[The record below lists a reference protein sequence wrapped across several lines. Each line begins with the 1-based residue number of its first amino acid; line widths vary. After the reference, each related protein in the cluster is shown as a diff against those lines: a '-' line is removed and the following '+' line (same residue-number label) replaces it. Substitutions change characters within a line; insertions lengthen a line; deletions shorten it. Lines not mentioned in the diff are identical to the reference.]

1 VTDTGAI
8 RFVDLFAG
16 IGGLRRGLEGSIAKA
31 GRSASCVLTSE
42 IDARSREA
50 YALNFSEAVVGDI
63 RGVTELPEHEIL
75 LAGFPCQAFSYAGK
89 QRGFADTRGTLFFEI
104 ERLVSQMRRRP
115 KLMLLENVR
124 GFTTHD
130 EGRTYETVV
139 VKLEA
144 LGYRV
149 YPLLL
154 NSAEFGVPQNRVRI
168 YLVCVHDAEIDL
180 TLSSDLGFSDSH
192 ELRRIKQEPSLF
204 AESSRYR
211 VVRDIL
217 EHDYDPRYRCSKAFT
232 AQVMDALGDRPL
244 EFLNGARL
252 IDYRGGQSLHSWEL
266 GTKGPCSAEERSFM
280 NALIANRRQKRFGVH
295 QDGKRL
301 TLDQIRSF
309 WPHGGLERLVES
321 LELKGYLKGK
331 AGGYNP
337 VCGNMSF
344 EVFKFLDPD
353 SVSITVVTS
362 DAHRLGVVDRGVLR
376 RITPRE
382 CARLQG
388 FPDSHRL
395 HPVDGLVYR
404 QMGNS
409 VSVPV
414 VTAVLDDALRGL
426 EWRLGP
432 TEPSMK
438 PSRRGRDPTL
448 PRKRLAAR

>member
-1 VTDTGAI
+1 VTDTGVI

-16 IGGLRRGLEGSIAKA
+16 IGGLRRGLEACVAKA
-31 GRSASCVLTSE
+31 GRSADCVLTSE

-50 YALNFSEAVVGDI
+50 YALNFPEAVVGDI
-63 RGVTELPEHEIL
+63 RDVTELPEHEIL

-104 ERLVSQMRRRP
+104 ERLVSQMRRKP

-130 EGRTYETVV
+130 KGRTYDTVV
-139 VKLEA
+139 RKLNGI
-144 LGYRV
+144 GYLV

-168 YLVCVHDAEIDL
+168 YLVCVHEQDIAL

-192 ELRRIKQEPSLF
+192 ELRRIKEEPSLF
-204 AESSRYR
+204 CEASRYC

-217 EHDYDPRYRCSKAFT
+217 QRDYDPRYRCSDAFT
-232 AQVMDALGDRPL
+232 AQVMDALAGRPL
-244 EFLNGARL
+244 EFLHGARL

-266 GTKGPCSAEERSFM
+266 GTKGRCTAEERAFM
-280 NALIANRRQKRFGVH
+280 NALIANRRQKRFGAH

-301 TLDQIRSF
+301 TLSQIRSF
-309 WPHGGLERLVES
+309 WPHDSLDGLVRS
-321 LELKGYLKGK
+321 LESKGYLKSK
-331 AGGYNP
+331 AGAYNP

-395 HPVDGLVYR
+395 HPVDSLVYR

-409 VSVPV
+409 VAVPV
-414 VTAVLDDALRGL
+414 VTAVLDDALTGL
-426 EWRLGP
+426 GWKLGP
-432 TEPSMK
+432 KDLTTERSQTALTPGARTK
-438 PSRRGRDPTL
+438 
-448 PRKRLAAR
+448 KLAAS